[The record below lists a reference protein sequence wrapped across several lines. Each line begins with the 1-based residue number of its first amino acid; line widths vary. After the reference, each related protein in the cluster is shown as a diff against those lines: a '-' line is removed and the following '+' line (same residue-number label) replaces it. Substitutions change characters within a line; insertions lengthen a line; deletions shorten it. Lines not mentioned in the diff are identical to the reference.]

1 MLINMAASGPQNNK
15 QRSSPI
21 DIFSFRFG
29 NFQLTSLNY
38 LHVSKLI
45 KKTQK
50 YPVKAN
56 YVCRFF
62 VASAFALLFQICM
75 FIFEN
80 FKEKY
85 LAKQLNFDYDFV
97 EILT

>member
-1 MLINMAASGPQNNK
+1 MAASGPQNNK

-45 KKTQK
+45 KKNAK
-50 YPVKAN
+50 ISRESELRLP
-56 YVCRFF
+56 FF
-62 VASAFALLFQICM
+62 VASAFSILFQICM

-80 FKEKY
+80 FKKKN
-85 LAKQLNFDYDFV
+85 LAKQFNFDYDFV